1 MGFIS
6 KLFVSKEEALAEA
19 RAAQRR
25 VARKLDEA
33 LSKMSESINEM
44 RQKTDAFWEKA
55 KVAARCGNL
64 NERNRALMSY
74 QRYSTLVDKQES
86 RLLWLEA
93 KKCDFT
99 TATSLSSAVAALK
112 EFAVAADINPD
123 KFAAE
128 IDAMMDVGANMDDAI
143 KEMDRTVKAD
153 ENKVGMSAT
162 ASYVPDAALLA
173 QLEADAIGGAAPV
186 VAAPAAAPAAPANEF
201 DVNAKQI
208 ADRVAAFE
216 KK

>member
-6 KLFVSKEEALAEA
+6 KLFVSKAEVLEEA
-19 RAAQRR
+19 RRAQRR
-25 VARKLDEA
+25 VARKLDTA
-33 LSKMSESINEM
+33 LSTMSESINDM

-55 KVAARCGNL
+55 KVAARCGNQ

-74 QRYSTLVDKQES
+74 QRYSALVDKQES

-99 TATSLSSAVAALK
+99 TATSLSSAVSALK
-112 EFAVAADINPD
+112 EFAVAADIDPD
-123 KFAAE
+123 KFADE
-128 IDAMMDVGANMDDAI
+128 IDAMMDAGAGMDEAL
-143 KEMDRTVKAD
+143 KEMDRAVKTD
-153 ENKVGMSAT
+153 EIKVGISSPAT
-162 ASYVPDAALLA
+162 YVPDAALLA
-173 QLEADAIGGAAPV
+173 QLEADAIGT
-186 VAAPAAAPAAPANEF
+186 APAAPVAAAPTTDF

-208 ADRVAAFE
+208 ADRVAALE

>member
-1 MGFIS
+1 
-6 KLFVSKEEALAEA
+6 
-19 RAAQRR
+19 
-25 VARKLDEA
+25 
-33 LSKMSESINEM
+33 
-44 RQKTDAFWEKA
+44 
-55 KVAARCGNL
+55 
-64 NERNRALMSY
+64 
-74 QRYSTLVDKQES
+74 
-86 RLLWLEA
+86 
-93 KKCDFT
+93 
-99 TATSLSSAVAALK
+99 
-112 EFAVAADINPD
+112 
-123 KFAAE
+123 
-128 IDAMMDVGANMDDAI
+128 MDDAI
-143 KEMDRTVKAD
+143 KEMDRTVNAD

>member
-6 KLFVSKEEALAEA
+6 KLFVSKAEVLEEA
-19 RAAQRR
+19 RKAQRR
-25 VARKLDEA
+25 VARKLDTA
-33 LSKMSESINEM
+33 LSTMSESINDM

-55 KVAARCGNL
+55 KVAARCGNQ

-74 QRYSTLVDKQES
+74 QRYSALVDKQES

-99 TATSLSSAVAALK
+99 TATSLSSAVSALK
-112 EFAVAADINPD
+112 EFAVAADIDPD
-123 KFAAE
+123 KFADE
-128 IDAMMDVGANMDDAI
+128 IDAMMDAGAGMDEAL
-143 KEMDRTVKAD
+143 KEMDRAVKTD
-153 ENKVGMSAT
+153 ESKVGISSPAT
-162 ASYVPDAALLA
+162 YVPDAALLA
-173 QLEADAIGGAAPV
+173 QLEADAIGT
-186 VAAPAAAPAAPANEF
+186 APAAPVAAAAPTTDF

-208 ADRVAAFE
+208 ADRVAALE

>member
-6 KLFVSKEEALAEA
+6 KLFVSKTEALEEA
-19 RAAQRR
+19 RKAQRR
-25 VARKLDEA
+25 VARKLDTA
-33 LSKMSESINEM
+33 LSTMSESINEM

-55 KVAARCGNL
+55 KVAARCGNQ

-74 QRYSTLVDKQES
+74 QRYSALVDKQES

-99 TATSLSSAVAALK
+99 TATSLSSAVSALK
-112 EFAVAADINPD
+112 EFAVAADIDPD
-123 KFAAE
+123 KFADE
-128 IDAMMDVGANMDDAI
+128 IDAMMDAGEGMNAAI
-143 KEMDRTVKAD
+143 KEMDRAVSAD
-153 ENKVGMSAT
+153 ENKIGMTT
-162 ASYVPDAALLA
+162 ASTYMPDANLLA
-173 QLEADAIGGAAPV
+173 QLEADAIGAAPV
-186 VAAPAAAPAAPANEF
+186 AAAPAATAAPATNF

-208 ADRVAAFE
+208 ADKVAAFE